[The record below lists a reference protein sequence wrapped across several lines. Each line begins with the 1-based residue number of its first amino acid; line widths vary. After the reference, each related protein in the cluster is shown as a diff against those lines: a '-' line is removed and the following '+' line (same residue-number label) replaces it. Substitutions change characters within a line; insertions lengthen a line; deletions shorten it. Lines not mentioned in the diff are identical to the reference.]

1 MTDRVTAIE
10 FEIPQKSGEA
20 LCVPPARQLA
30 ALARQNAALLED
42 APLTIAGVRLA
53 EIRRRA
59 RSDISQAAVRYAQRL
74 DLPTSTFGPSEL
86 LLVTGHQPFL
96 FHPGIWLKH
105 LLVDR
110 VARDGMAALSMPVDS
125 DAAED
130 VGADAPRMDGTGLRL
145 VHETLVR
152 ADPDVPYE
160 AVPAPPLAEWRAFL
174 ARLGAHVRTLP
185 LPEPQAALEHFAQAA
200 RDVRAEDIGTFLTG
214 ARRRYEGRRRYAE
227 VPVSEMSAGMEFRRF
242 VVHVL
247 RDAER
252 FAAVYNHHLGAYRE
266 RSSIRTSA
274 QPFPDL
280 QREEGRQ
287 ELPFWII
294 RRGRRE
300 PLSVQPTRS
309 GIGLLAGGERVGEIP
324 QASGPE
330 ALAGLAIR
338 PRALTLTAF
347 TRLCVADLFVHGV
360 GGGRYDRVTDAVIR
374 EYFGIEPPAYAVTTA
389 TLHLPLGAYDAAR
402 ERETLQRRL
411 LELQHN
417 PDRVLSRPTPEQQGL
432 ISEKWRLIAAL
443 DGGVLARRERREVTA
458 RIREINEELSRTLAV
473 QREEVERQLAGLEA
487 GAEATAAAA
496 HRGYPYCFFSPA
508 AVDEIIDRM
517 LAENR

>member
-1 MTDRVTAIE
+1 MRLPTDVE

-20 LCVPPARQLA
+20 LCLPPARQLA

-74 DLPTSTFGPSEL
+74 DLPTSTFGPCEL
-86 LLVTGHQPFL
+86 LLVTGHQPFQ

-105 LLVDR
+105 LLIDR

-160 AVPAPPLAEWRAFL
+160 AVPAPSPAEWQAFL
-174 ARLGAHVRTLP
+174 ARLRLHVRSLP
-185 LPEPQAALEHFAQAA
+185 LAEPQAALERFAEAA
-200 RDVRAEDIGTFLTG
+200 KDVRAEYIGTFLTG
-214 ARRRYEGRRRYAE
+214 ARRRYEGKRRHAE
-227 VPVSEMSAGMEFRRF
+227 LPVSEMSAGMEFRRF
-242 VVHVL
+242 AVHVL

-252 FAAVYNHHLGAYRE
+252 FAAVYNHHLGAYRQ
-266 RSSIRTSA
+266 RYSIRTSA

-294 RRGRRE
+294 
-300 PLSVQPTRS
+300 
-309 GIGLLAGGERVGEIP
+309 
-324 QASGPE
+324 
-330 ALAGLAIR
+330 
-338 PRALTLTAF
+338 
-347 TRLCVADLFVHGV
+347 
-360 GGGRYDRVTDAVIR
+360 
-374 EYFGIEPPAYAVTTA
+374 
-389 TLHLPLGAYDAAR
+389 
-402 ERETLQRRL
+402 
-411 LELQHN
+411 
-417 PDRVLSRPTPEQQGL
+417 
-432 ISEKWRLIAAL
+432 W
-443 DGGVLARRERREVTA
+443 
-458 RIREINEELSRTLAV
+458 
-473 QREEVERQLAGLEA
+473 
-487 GAEATAAAA
+487 
-496 HRGYPYCFFSPA
+496 
-508 AVDEIIDRM
+508 
-517 LAENR
+517 

>member
-1 MTDRVTAIE
+1 MTDSLTDIE

-105 LLVDR
+105 LLIDR

-125 DAAED
+125 DAAEE

-247 RDAER
+247 RDAKR

-360 GGGRYDRVTDAVIR
+360 SGGRLRRGSGRSMRSYRARSPSSGRRLSDSWPVWKPVPRLPRRLRTVAIPTAFSR
-374 EYFGIEPPAYAVTTA
+374 PPRSTRSSTGC
-389 TLHLPLGAYDAAR
+389 LPR
-402 ERETLQRRL
+402 TVETL
-411 LELQHN
+411 E
-417 PDRVLSRPTPEQQGL
+417 G
-432 ISEKWRLIAAL
+432 
-443 DGGVLARRERREVTA
+443 
-458 RIREINEELSRTLAV
+458 
-473 QREEVERQLAGLEA
+473 
-487 GAEATAAAA
+487 
-496 HRGYPYCFFSPA
+496 
-508 AVDEIIDRM
+508 
-517 LAENR
+517 